1 MAVSIDDIKKL
12 REQTGAGMMAAK
24 KALEE
29 ANGDFTKAQEVLR
42 LAGAASAAKKSDRVA
57 AEGVIEGY
65 VHDGRIGVLVE
76 INCETDFVA
85 RTEDFKQFAKD
96 VAMQVA
102 ATAPEYIRPEDVP
115 AEVTNKELELI
126 AKELEQ
132 AGKPKDMIEK
142 ISQGKINKFYEQI
155 CLVKQPFV
163 KDPDKTI
170 EQLTAELVGKL
181 GENIVI
187 GKISRMALGEK

>member
-1 MAVSIDDIKKL
+1 MGITVEDIKKL

-29 ANGDFTKAQEVLR
+29 AKGDFEKAQEVLR

-57 AEGVIEGY
+57 AEGVIASY
-65 VHDGRIGVLVE
+65 LHDGRIGVLVE

-96 VAMQVA
+96 VAMHVA

-115 AEVTNKELELI
+115 AEVVDKERELVKKELE
-126 AKELEQ
+126 A
-132 AGKPKDMIEK
+132 AGKPADMIDK
-142 ISQGKINKFYEQI
+142 ITEGKLAKFYEQI

-170 EQLTAELVGKL
+170 EQLNNELVGKL

-187 GKISRMALGEK
+187 SKISRLALGEK

>member
-29 ANGDFTKAQEVLR
+29 ANGDFAKAQENLR

-65 VHDGRIGVLVE
+65 VHGGRIGVLVE

-96 VAMQVA
+96 IAMQVA
-102 ATAPEYIRPEDVP
+102 ATSPEYIRPEDVP
-115 AEVTNKELELI
+115 ADVVDKEKELVG
-126 AKELEQ
+126 KELTQ
-132 AGKPKDMIEK
+132 AGKPVEMIEK
-142 ISQGKINKFYEQI
+142 ITEGKIAKFYEQI
-155 CLVKQPFV
+155 CLVKQPFI
-163 KDPDKTI
+163 KNPDITI

>member
-29 ANGDFTKAQEVLR
+29 ANGDFAKAQENLR

-102 ATAPEYIRPEDVP
+102 ATSPEYIRPEDVP
-115 AEVTNKELELI
+115 AEVTDKERELV

-132 AGKPKDMIEK
+132 AGKPKEMIEK
-142 ISQGKINKFYEQI
+142 ISEGKIAKFYEQI
-155 CLVKQPFV
+155 CLVKQPFI
-163 KDPDKTI
+163 KNPDVTI

-187 GKISRMALGEK
+187 GKISRIALGEK

>member
-29 ANGDFTKAQEVLR
+29 ANGDFAKAQENLR

-96 VAMQVA
+96 IAMQVA
-102 ATAPEYIRPEDVP
+102 ATSPEYIRPEDVP
-115 AEVTNKELELI
+115 ADVVDKEKEIVGKEL
-126 AKELEQ
+126 AQ
-132 AGKPKDMIEK
+132 AGKPAEMIEK
-142 ISQGKINKFYEQI
+142 ITEGKISKFYEQI
-155 CLVKQPFV
+155 CLVKQPFI
-163 KDPDKTI
+163 KNPDITI

>member
-29 ANGDFTKAQEVLR
+29 ANGDFAKAQENLR

-102 ATAPEYIRPEDVP
+102 ATSPEYIRPEDVP
-115 AEVTNKELELI
+115 ADVVDKEKELVG
-126 AKELEQ
+126 KELAQ
-132 AGKPKDMIEK
+132 AGKPAEMIEK
-142 ISQGKINKFYEQI
+142 ITEGKISKFYEQI
-155 CLVKQPFV
+155 CLVKQPFI
-163 KDPDKTI
+163 KNPDITI

>member
-1 MAVSIDDIKKL
+1 MAISIDDIKKL

-29 ANGDFTKAQEVLR
+29 AGGDFAKAQEVLR

-115 AEVTNKELELI
+115 ADVVDKERELIGKELE
-126 AKELEQ
+126 A
-132 AGKPKDMIEK
+132 AGKPAEMIEK
-142 ISQGKINKFYEQI
+142 ITEGKLAKFYEQI
-155 CLVKQPFV
+155 CLVKQPFI
-163 KDPDKTI
+163 KDQDKTI
-170 EQLTAELVGKL
+170 ETLTAELVGKL

-187 GKISRMALGEK
+187 GKVSRLALGVS

>member
-1 MAVSIDDIKKL
+1 MGISVEDIKKL

-29 ANGDFTKAQEVLR
+29 ANGDFAKAQEVLR

-115 AEVTNKELELI
+115 ADVVDKERELIGKELE
-126 AKELEQ
+126 A
-132 AGKPKDMIEK
+132 AGKPAEMIEK
-142 ISQGKINKFYEQI
+142 ITEGKLAKFYEQI
-155 CLVKQPFV
+155 CLIKQPFI
-163 KDPDKTI
+163 KDQDKTI

-187 GKISRMALGEK
+187 GKVSRLALGEK

>member
-1 MAVSIDDIKKL
+1 MAVSTDDIKKL

-29 ANGDFTKAQEVLR
+29 AGGDFAKAQEVLR

-115 AEVTNKELELI
+115 ADVVDKERELI
-126 AKELEQ
+126 GKELEQ
-132 AGKPKDMIEK
+132 AGKPAEMIEK
-142 ISQGKINKFYEQI
+142 ITAGKLAKFYEQI
-155 CLVKQPFV
+155 CLIKQPFI
-163 KDPDKTI
+163 KDQDKTI

-187 GKISRMALGEK
+187 GKVSRLALGEK